1 MMCILI
7 IWPSKNKIEEENKV
21 PLSMRTR
28 LVSKFSTRRP
38 TAAQSDQD
46 PIIQVYQ
53 NRKRAIKRPDSLT
66 LPIYKDVRR
75 MNTRID
81 KKQAH
86 SLVVEEEEANKV
98 KGLYFWNE

>member
-1 MMCILI
+1 
-7 IWPSKNKIEEENKV
+7 
-21 PLSMRTR
+21 
-28 LVSKFSTRRP
+28 
-38 TAAQSDQD
+38 
-46 PIIQVYQ
+46 
-53 NRKRAIKRPDSLT
+53 
-66 LPIYKDVRR
+66 